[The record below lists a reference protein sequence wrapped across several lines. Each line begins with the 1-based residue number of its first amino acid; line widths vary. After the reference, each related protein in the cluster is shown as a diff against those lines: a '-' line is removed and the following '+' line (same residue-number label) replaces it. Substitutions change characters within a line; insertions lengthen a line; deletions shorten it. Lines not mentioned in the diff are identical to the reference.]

1 MRSISCT
8 ADAELPCQ
16 CNRLLITWRYS
27 RRMTTQTP
35 TFSLAL
41 LVQNEPLRNCDS
53 LNRRLRKIDRHEDVL
68 NAQLFHGDK
77 MNCCVK
83 AGMSLLVKSQS
94 FLAPT
99 KTVVRTSRDVAR
111 RNLSEADRHRLH
123 RLVRRRRAHLQ
134 ASLHISGYQRRSSIS
149 IRSKSVSTLPSFL
162 KPCFLIISG
171 MNPSV
176 SSSCQPRLLIKLL

>member
-1 MRSISCT
+1 MELRFLQLFGKKVEPIVKLVWIVRSISCT

-68 NAQLFHGDK
+68 NAQLFHGEI
-77 MNCCVK
+77 
-83 AGMSLLVKSQS
+83 G
-94 FLAPT
+94 
-99 KTVVRTSRDVAR
+99 
-111 RNLSEADRHRLH
+111 
-123 RLVRRRRAHLQ
+123 RAH
-134 ASLHISGYQRRSSIS
+134 
-149 IRSKSVSTLPSFL
+149 V
-162 KPCFLIISG
+162 
-171 MNPSV
+171 
-176 SSSCQPRLLIKLL
+176 